1 MAKIYLSATRL
12 DLVAECAAV
21 EDWITSAGHEPVGSY
36 GPDSRPVLESCLAD
50 VEGCDLYVLIQG
62 YRYGGRPTENNPEN
76 LSYTHWEYRHAGQH
90 KIPRIVLQQSSIPNV
105 ELTDILDSTEM
116 ESVKAFHH
124 EVGNEVRPARFANKT
139 ELIDKLREGISKKL
153 KQLGLS
159 PGAATLIEPLRR
171 ASRDL
176 LTWPSTLSSDKWLAR
191 PELEQLRQRIAEPSC
206 SVTLVL
212 GEPGCGKSA
221 LLARLGLAVQAEG
234 IPVLGIKADFLPEDV
249 LTPQA
254 LMQYL
259 ELPVSVLAAV
269 QSLAEEG
276 PVLVLLDQ
284 LDALAELVVQHSAR
298 LRVLLNLIRDLS
310 DIPNVHVVA
319 TCRSFEQRHDPSLR
333 NLDVESLTMAL
344 PSWVDV
350 DAVLQSRG
358 VQAGSWSEEIRETLR
373 SPQALDTFLSMLG
386 GTDELSLLRSYQ
398 RMLQIQWERKVLCDG
413 DIQGRKALLFDLARS
428 MAEREMLWLPL
439 ARFEDRFAL
448 VKELEAAN
456 LLRMEEGT
464 GRIGFRHQTLYE
476 FVRVHSFLDAEGS
489 LTEAVLA
496 GQNSLRIRPQLWHA
510 LGHLRDVA
518 PDDYQEELSRLWAS
532 NLRPH
537 LRMLIIEF
545 LGRQTTP
552 LNSEV
557 RLAFQS
563 FDDPWF
569 QRRFLNAVVGSPGW
583 FAQLV
588 PSHLPMLMT
597 RPIQEA
603 AMAQP
608 IIGQAMGFAP
618 QEALALVDVHWLPH
632 PIRDVQSWQVL
643 VMGVLPPQDNA
654 WVDRLETMLS
664 RTDFATWAVG
674 HVAGIVSAVLPEEAP
689 RLLAAWLRRQWRM
702 MQMEDTATLPAAVE
716 TEALDKYSSPRSRKI
731 ESLLRCHDLHDLTA
745 IAEAAPFA
753 FIHALWVLYM
763 EMLVTVTSDAHP
775 FVVGYRESYVLFDG
789 LGDEDDSRLDYPMP
803 EAITLAIDAW
813 AEPEPEA
820 FLEFVR
826 ANDKVDMLIVQRWL
840 ARGLVKCVA
849 HDPAFVLEF
858 LCADPRRLVLG
869 PHSNHFRD
877 SSKLIEAV
885 VPHLDD
891 TQYLRLENTLLNWHH
906 YSHMPDDDVQTRKD
920 RLRWDRENRLRL
932 LRALPGERLS
942 SGARRL
948 VAEEERAFPNLLDR
962 DMWFSGVHSVG
973 SPVSAE
979 QMQKGSNE
987 DVLHLFEELTD
998 DHDWNHPQHRMKGGA
1013 IQAGRELAKLAETD
1027 AERASRLVRSL
1038 QPGRNEIPVGQVLR
1052 NLVKAGYGRE
1062 ALYALIEE
1070 LNAKGFNSD
1079 HFRHEAAHA
1088 VESAAC
1094 AEAPVPE
1101 TLLVLLESWLVSV
1114 DPESE
1119 DVAGEQKAK
1128 ERKESLLWGHGGM
1141 VILPSGN
1148 YPALSAI
1155 SQACL
1160 VVTPPLTDRW
1170 MNVLEGHLSRS
1181 ESPRVWASIALHYLR
1196 WLKLATHDRGQ
1207 VFLDRLFHAYPSVLG
1222 RQEGIHLMAYL
1233 QHWISPEHARNWLEI
1248 MAHEGGDGAQGY
1260 GELLMV
1266 RHALFPNEDY
1276 PKKALITY
1284 LSPPRVYLRALRW
1297 LDSVGFFRSWLG
1309 KFAMNGIN
1317 QIFRKNQ
1324 VVALL
1329 DSTDEEALSI
1339 RAGIAHAL
1347 VHLWSEPDHRNLA
1360 HGYLLPLLGSKEN
1373 DVLYALTGIF
1383 RTQSWLSDQ
1392 QTRELL
1398 DALCEHPAILRM
1410 QPAEFLAEHL
1420 EYLVEQE
1427 PERVARLANI
1437 LLDQV
1442 GEAMGNIATSW
1453 YLRSESLLAIALAL
1467 QDMVEPHRTNGVA
1480 LFERMLEFNLPQA
1493 HEMVLSLDKRT
1504 PQGAPV
1510 RTVRRRKRIKARK
1523 T

>member
-12 DLVAECAAV
+12 DLATECTV
-21 EDWITSAGHEPVGSY
+21 IKHWLVDAGHEPVDSY
-36 GPDSRPVLESCLAD
+36 IPDSQPIMESCLAD
-50 VEGCDLYVLIQG
+50 IDRCDLYVLILG
-62 YRYGGRPTENNPEN
+62 HRYGSRPQKENPEN
-76 LSYTHWEYRHAGQH
+76 LSITQLEFRHAGQRN
-90 KIPRIVLQQSSIPNV
+90 IPRIVLQRSFIPNT
-105 ELTDILDSTEM
+105 ELSDISNPAEM
-116 ESVKAFHH
+116 EAVNAFHS
-124 EVGNEVRPARFANKT
+124 EVGNLVRLARFANED
-139 ELIDKLREGISKKL
+139 ELIAKLRAGISGELKK
-153 KQLGLS
+153 LGLS

-176 LTWPSTLSSDKWLAR
+176 LTWPSTLSGDKWLVR
-191 PELEQLRQRIAEPSC
+191 PELEQLRRRIAESSC

-221 LLARLGLAVQAEG
+221 LLARLGLAVQEDD

-259 ELPVSVLAAV
+259 ELPVSVLSAV
-269 QSLAEEG
+269 QSLAEDG

-284 LDALAELVVQHSAR
+284 LDALAELVVQHFAR

-319 TCRSFEQRHDPSLR
+319 TCRSFEQHHDPSLR
-333 NLDVESLTMAL
+333 NFNVESLTLAL
-344 PSWVDV
+344 PSWEEV
-350 DAVLQSRG
+350 DAVLQSKG
-358 VQAGSWSEEIRETLR
+358 VQAGSWAEEMRETLR
-373 SPQALDTFLSMLG
+373 SPQALETFLSLLG

-398 RMLQIQWERKVLCDG
+398 GMLQIQWERKVLRDG
-413 DIQGRKALLFDLARS
+413 DIQGRKTLLFDLARS

-448 VKELEAAN
+448 VKELVAAN

-489 LTEAVLA
+489 LTDAVLA

-510 LGHLRDVA
+510 LNHLRDVA
-518 PDDYQEELSRLWAS
+518 PEEYQKELAQLWDS
-532 NLRPH
+532 ELRPH

-545 LGRQTTP
+545 LGRQTSP
-552 LNSEV
+552 LRSEV

-569 QRRFLNAVVGSPGW
+569 KPRFLNAVVGSSGW

-588 PSHLPMLMT
+588 SSHLPMLMT

-618 QEALALVDVHWLPH
+618 QEALALVDVHWLSH
-632 PIRDVQSWQVL
+632 PIRDEQSWQVL

-654 WVDRLETMLS
+654 WVDRIETIIS

-674 HVAGIVSAVLPEEAP
+674 HVAGIVSAVLPDEAP
-689 RLLAAWLRRQWRM
+689 RLVAAWLRHQWQM
-702 MQMEDTATLPAAVE
+702 MRTEDSTGLPAAVE
-716 TEALDKYSSPRSRKI
+716 TEVLDKYSSPRNSKI
-731 ESLLRCHDLHDLTA
+731 ESLLHCRDLHDLTA
-745 IAEAAPFA
+745 IAEAASFA

-763 EMLVTVTSDAHP
+763 EMLETATSDAHP
-775 FVVGYRESYVLFDG
+775 FVVGYRDSYVLFDG
-789 LGDEDDSRLDYPMP
+789 LGDEEGSRLDYPMP
-803 EAITLAIDAW
+803 EAITLAIDTW
-813 AEPEPEA
+813 AEIDPGA

-826 ANDKVDMLIVQRWL
+826 ANTNVDMLLVQRWL
-840 ARGLVKCVA
+840 ARGLVKCVS
-849 HDPAFVLEF
+849 HDSVFVLEF

-885 VPHLDD
+885 APYLDE
-891 TQYLRLENTLLNWHH
+891 TQYLRLESTLLNWHR
-906 YSHMPDDDVQTRKD
+906 YSHMPDDDAQTRKD
-920 RLRWDRENRLRL
+920 RLLWDRENRLRL
-932 LRALPGERLS
+932 LRALPSERLS
-942 SGARRL
+942 QAARRL
-948 VAEEERAFPNLLDR
+948 VAEEERAFPNLSNR
-962 DMWFSGVHSVG
+962 DMWFSGMGRVD

-979 QMQKGSNE
+979 QMQKGSDE

-1027 AERASRLVRSL
+1027 AERAVRLVRSL
-1038 QPGRNEIPVGQVLR
+1038 QPSRNEIPVGQVLR

-1088 VESAAC
+1088 IESAAS
-1094 AEAPVPE
+1094 AEAPVSE
-1101 TLLVLLESWLVSV
+1101 LLLVLLESWLVSV
-1114 DPESE
+1114 DPASE
-1119 DVAGEQKAK
+1119 DVAGEQKTK
-1128 ERKESLLWGHGGM
+1128 ERKESLLWGHGG
-1141 VILPSGN
+1141 ISFLPSGN
-1148 YPALSAI
+1148 FPVLAAI

-1160 VVTPPLTDRW
+1160 VANPPLMERW
-1170 MNVLEGHLSRS
+1170 LDILEGHLSHR
-1181 ESPRVWASIALHYLR
+1181 ESPRVWSSIALHYLR
-1196 WLKLATHDRGQ
+1196 WLRLASHDRAQ
-1207 VFLDRLFHAYPSVLG
+1207 AFLGRLFHAYPSVLG
-1222 RQEGIHLMAYL
+1222 RLEGIHLMAYL
-1233 QHWISPEHARNWLEI
+1233 QHWIAPENARGWLEI
-1248 MAHEGGDGAQGY
+1248 MEHEGGDGAQGY

-1266 RHALFPNEDY
+1266 RHALFPAEE
-1276 PKKALITY
+1276 
-1284 LSPPRVYLRALRW
+1284 W
-1297 LDSVGFFRSWLG
+1297 SW
-1309 KFAMNGIN
+1309 M
-1317 QIFRKNQ
+1317 Q
-1324 VVALL
+1324 VSALL
-1329 DSTDEEALSI
+1329 ASTDEATQGQ
-1339 RAGIAHAL
+1339 RVGIAHAL
-1347 VHLWSEPDHRNLA
+1347 VHLWSEPEHRNLA
-1360 HGYLLPLLGSKEN
+1360 HGYLLPLLESSEG
-1373 DVLYALTGIF
+1373 DVLHALSGIF
-1383 RTQSWLSDQ
+1383 LTHSWYSDQ
-1392 QTRELL
+1392 PTRSLL
-1398 DALCEHPAILRM
+1398 DALSDHPAILRN

-1420 EYLVEQE
+1420 EYMVEME
-1427 PERVARLANI
+1427 PERVARLANV
-1437 LLDQV
+1437 LFDQV
-1442 GEAMGNIATSW
+1442 GEAMRSIATSW

-1467 QDMVEPHRTNGVA
+1467 QDMGEPHRTNGVA

-1493 HEMVLSLDKRT
+1493 HEMVLNLDKRT
-1504 PQGAPV
+1504 PQRACVPS
-1510 RTVRRRKRIKARK
+1510 VRRRRK
-1523 T
+1523 VRNREA